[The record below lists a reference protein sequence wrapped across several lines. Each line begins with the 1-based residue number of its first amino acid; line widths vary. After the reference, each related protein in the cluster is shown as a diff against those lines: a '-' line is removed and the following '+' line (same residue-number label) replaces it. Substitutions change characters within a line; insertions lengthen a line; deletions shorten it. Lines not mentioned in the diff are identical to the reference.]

1 MCVCVL
7 MAQAFVCVSVCVFP
21 EGLGMCVCVRARAL
35 TARAFACVCVCVC
48 VIGESGLV
56 HVFGGG
62 KDLIAKVT
70 NTPCTVISKMEKD
83 KKKRIET
90 NHIPSK
96 SGTTV
101 VNILVCSLFCCSP
114 HFC

>member
-1 MCVCVL
+1 MCLCVCAL
-7 MAQAFVCVSVCVFP
+7 RAWAGVCVCDSS
-21 EGLGMCVCVRARAL
+21 GI
-35 TARAFACVCVCVC
+35 CVCVC

-90 NHIPSK
+90 DHIPSK

>member
-1 MCVCVL
+1 MCLCVCAL
-7 MAQAFVCVSVCVFP
+7 
-21 EGLGMCVCVRARAL
+21 RAW
-35 TARAFACVCVCVC
+35 ACVCVCDSSGICMCVC

-90 NHIPSK
+90 DHIPSK

>member
-35 TARAFACVCVCVC
+35 TARAFACVCVC